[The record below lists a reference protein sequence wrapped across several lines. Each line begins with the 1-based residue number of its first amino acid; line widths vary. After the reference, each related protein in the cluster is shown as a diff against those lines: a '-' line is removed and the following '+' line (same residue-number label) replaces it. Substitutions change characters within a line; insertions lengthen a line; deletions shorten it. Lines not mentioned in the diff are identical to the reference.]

1 MFTPT
6 VIAAAITTMGPFKEP
21 LRYVADISE
30 VVAHHSSG
38 IKSGNADISSVM
50 EMAASIKGIFASI
63 DGDNAELQEYVD
75 TANSENFIISDEE
88 ARKVIGSLTDL
99 STNINDAI
107 KSLDNLRL
115 IISHLGTFAPYQH
128 FVDSTLTEGIDKYN
142 VMQQG
147 ISSIVEVCESVIRN
161 AQVEKEGVVDD
172 KGKLESMRR
181 DRFEIA
187 LSRVAAK
194 NHATLRALADK

>member
-6 VIAAAITTMGPFKEP
+6 VIAAAITTMGSFKDP

-128 FVDSTLTEGIDKYN
+128 FVDSALTEGIDKYN

-181 DRFEIA
+181 ARFEIA
-187 LSRVAAK
+187 LNRVAAK